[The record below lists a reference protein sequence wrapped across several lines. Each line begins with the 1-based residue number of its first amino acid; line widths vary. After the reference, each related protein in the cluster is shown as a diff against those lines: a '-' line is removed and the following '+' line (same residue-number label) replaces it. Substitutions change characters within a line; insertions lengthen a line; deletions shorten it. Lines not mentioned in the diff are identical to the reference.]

1 MSGKTF
7 KIKNPEKQL
16 KRNELTHKNKLVKM
30 KKWENLK
37 IHKMM
42 NLNKKILFKE
52 TMIIQMKKMKIGF
65 PTKKAM

>member
-16 KRNELTHKNKLVKM
+16 KRNELTYKNKLVKM

>member
-1 MSGKTF
+1 MNGKTF

-16 KRNELTHKNKLVKM
+16 KRNELTYKNKLVKM

-52 TMIIQMKKMKIGF
+52 TMIIQIKKMKIGF

>member
-1 MSGKTF
+1 MNGKTF

-16 KRNELTHKNKLVKM
+16 KRNELTYKNKLVKM

-37 IHKMM
+37 IHRMM
-42 NLNKKILFKE
+42 NLNKKTLFKE

>member
-37 IHKMM
+37 IHRMM
-42 NLNKKILFKE
+42 NLNKKTLFKE

>member
-16 KRNELTHKNKLVKM
+16 KRNELTYKNKLVKM

-37 IHKMM
+37 IHRMM
-42 NLNKKILFKE
+42 NLNKKTLFKE